1 MNSPISFPGLGLTFK
16 IDPVAFTLFGADFY
30 WYGVIIAV
38 GLALA
43 ILYAFSQMKRFGIDS
58 NRAVDVIFVGTI
70 AAIVG
75 ARLYYVAFQWDMF
88 KDDLSSILFTRDGG
102 MAIYGGIIGA
112 LIFGL
117 LMCKIRKVKMLPM
130 LDITGLGLLIGQ
142 AIGRWGN
149 FVNQEAFGG
158 NTTLPWGMTSKTIQN
173 YLTIHQAS
181 LQSQGMT
188 IDPTMPVHPCFL
200 YESLWC
206 ALGFLL
212 LHLYRKHRKFDGEM
226 FLMYIGWY
234 GFGRFVIEGLRT
246 DSLMLGSIRIS
257 QLVALLCVIGA
268 VVTILIIRS
277 KKKRSNDPD
286 FMPLYVST
294 AESKELLEKEQE
306 RELRHKVKLMQVD
319 AVLDEAVKE
328 AEAEE
333 AQLEKEEKEKLETPE
348 ETKDEIV
355 KEAPP
360 TVEVETKDGQE
371 DKKGE

>member
-130 LDITGLGLLIGQ
+130 LDIAGLGLLIGQ

-188 IDPTMPVHPCFL
+188 VDPTMPVHPCFL

-286 FMPLYVST
+286 FMPLYVDT

-306 RELRHKVKLMQVD
+306 RELKHKVKLMQVD

-333 AQLEKEEKEKLETPE
+333 AQLEKEEKEQLETLE
-348 ETKDEIV
+348 EAKDEMA

-360 TVEVETKDGQE
+360 AVEPEAEDGQE

>member
-158 NTTLPWGMTSKTIQN
+158 NTALPWGMTSKTIQN

-286 FMPLYVST
+286 FMPLYVNT
-294 AESKELLEKEQE
+294 AESKALLEKEQE

-360 TVEVETKDGQE
+360 AVEAETKDGQE

>member
-257 QLVALLCVIGA
+257 QLVALFCVIGA

-333 AQLEKEEKEKLETPE
+333 AQLEKEEKEKLETQE